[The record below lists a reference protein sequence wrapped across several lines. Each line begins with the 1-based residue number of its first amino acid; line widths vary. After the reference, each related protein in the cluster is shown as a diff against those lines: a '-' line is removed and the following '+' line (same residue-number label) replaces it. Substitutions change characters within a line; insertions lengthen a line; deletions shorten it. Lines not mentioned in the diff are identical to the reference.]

1 MPKVLLIEVLIPAIA
16 DPIVNGQVSVSVET
30 VPAADA
36 ASVAIGGAE
45 ILLRNFT
52 STREVRLRVE
62 CPVAAGAAVG
72 RLEASATLKRRRTG
86 ALRAG
91 DFLTAV
97 ACPFGSD
104 GTAVVRL
111 DAFDG

>member
-1 MPKVLLIEVLIPAIA
+1 MAKVLLIELLVPAIA
-16 DPIVNGQVSVSVET
+16 DPIVNGQLSVSVES

-36 ASVAIGGAE
+36 ASVTIGGAE

-52 STREVRLRVE
+52 SPGELRLRVE
-62 CPVAAGAAVG
+62 CPIAAVTAVG
-72 RLEASATLKRRRTG
+72 RLEASATLKRRKTG

-91 DFLTAV
+91 DFLSVV

-111 DAFDG
+111 VAFDG